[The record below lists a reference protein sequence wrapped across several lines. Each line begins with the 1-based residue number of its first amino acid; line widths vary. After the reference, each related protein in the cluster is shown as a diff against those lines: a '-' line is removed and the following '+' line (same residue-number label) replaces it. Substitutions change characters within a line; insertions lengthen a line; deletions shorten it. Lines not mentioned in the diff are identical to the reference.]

1 MESLH
6 CTIMLLPA
14 LCGALILTH
23 RSQELTMHS
32 QRSNFFPLPFGGLK
46 LIQLRAASGRS
57 VPTIVDMNPRAGG
70 SFPAGF
76 APAGAEPLST
86 LGQLSM
92 ATWGT
97 QDQAKAV
104 TCQAGTCCGNRHLA
118 AGLEAGPM
126 WSSGTAGGSLSPQSR
141 MAKDLCDTTDP
152 GVTSR
157 PYHGNVP
164 TRVKAPHACKESPTL
179 PIISQTSILQTLPQ
193 THSTVCFCRSRFLNT
208 KFSYSQRSKG
218 CMLSP

>member
-23 RSQELTMHS
+23 RSQELAMHS
-32 QRSNFFPLPFGGLK
+32 QGSNFFPLPFGGLK

-57 VPTIVDMNPRAGG
+57 VPTIVDMNPRAGV

-86 LGQLSM
+86 LGQLSLAM
-92 ATWGT
+92 WGT

-104 TCQAGTCCGNRHLA
+104 TCQAGTCHGNRRPAAGLA
-118 AGLEAGPM
+118 AGPTR
-126 WSSGTAGGSLSPQSR
+126 SSGTAGGPLSPQSR
-141 MAKDLCDTTDP
+141 IAKDLCDTTGP

-157 PYHGNVP
+157 PYHSNIP
-164 TRVKAPHACKESPTL
+164 ARFQAPHECKESPTL
-179 PIISQTSILQTLPQ
+179 PIITQTSILQTLSQ
-193 THSTVCFCRSRFLNT
+193 THSTVCICQSRFLNK
-208 KFSYSQRSKG
+208 KFSYSQGSKG
-218 CMLSP
+218 CTLSP